1 MNNQLTINYQILK
14 KALESDNILDV
25 QYLLS
30 PLVKTVPVYKKK
42 KCGGMVQIGGLTI
55 NNELVFIEPK
65 RDNADKNDL
74 NIYDEGFYVEGE
86 SVLDKELPEDSRT
99 LIGCL
104 SSIHQGYIQVSPV
117 NANQIYEVT
126 DTSNKSFSVGYMVRD
141 KNLSSCGIIFYDQYC
156 EEEEAVAITGSK
168 SPFAN
173 RPRITKIEMP
183 DGTSTKFGCL

>member
-14 KALESDNILDV
+14 KALESDNIQDV

-42 KCGGMVQIGGLTI
+42 KCGGMVEIGGLTI

-74 NIYDEGFYVEGE
+74 NIYTEGFYVEGE
-86 SVLDKELPEDSRT
+86 SPSLPEDAT
-99 LIGCL
+99 GLI
-104 SSIHQGYIQVSPV
+104 SVSPEGFNRVAPV
-117 NANQIYEVT
+117 NMNQIYEVT

-156 EEEEAVAITGSK
+156 EEEEVVPILGRGAKDTAVLGMQMA
-168 SPFAN
+168 
-173 RPRITKIEMP
+173 
-183 DGTSTKFGCL
+183 DGTSTKFGYNGL